1 MSLSPI
7 LLLLGGKN
15 CKRDTCCARRKGGAF
30 RYYFTTEAGGV
41 VFCQV
46 VFDGRRRRREEMDEF
61 WGGATSLSLSLLEKK
76 KDFWATHS
84 VHSSLPTPFWWV
96 LPLPLPLSFVGEKE
110 RGGSLAVLPTGI
122 FLCPPRSNF

>member
-1 MSLSPI
+1 
-7 LLLLGGKN
+7 
-15 CKRDTCCARRKGGAF
+15 
-30 RYYFTTEAGGV
+30 
-41 VFCQV
+41 
-46 VFDGRRRRREEMDEF
+46 MDEF

-122 FLCPPRSNF
+122 FFMSSTIQFLRLCGVEIFEKTE